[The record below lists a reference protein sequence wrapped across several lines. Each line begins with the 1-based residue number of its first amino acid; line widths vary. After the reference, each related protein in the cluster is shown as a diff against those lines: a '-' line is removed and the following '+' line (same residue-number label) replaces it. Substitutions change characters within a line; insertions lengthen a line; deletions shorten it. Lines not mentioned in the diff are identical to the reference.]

1 MVVLIDWKDMKK
13 SKIYVVCGHN
23 GDWGHTVLGLYP
35 TEDLALIRINEIKD
49 AMQYESVW
57 FSSVEAGQYGI
68 DCEILIR

>member
-1 MVVLIDWKDMKK
+1 MKEYMKK

-35 TEDLALIRINEIKD
+35 TKDLAKVRMEEIRET
-49 AMQYESVW
+49 MQYASVW
-57 FSSVEAGQYGI
+57 SSLVEAGEFGA

>member
-1 MVVLIDWKDMKK
+1 MKK

-35 TEDLALIRINEIKD
+35 TKELARQRIDDLKET
-49 AMQYESVW
+49 MQYAVLWSDL
-57 FSSVEAGQYGI
+57 VEVAPYGA